1 MTSSASRSCSA
12 CVLAPLLV
20 LTFAACSTK
29 PSDAG
34 AQGTGRLAQAK
45 ASPDKGGA
53 RLGDLS
59 SFRAIA
65 GDVAA
70 LVDKGDLSA
79 AKTRIRD
86 LEVQWDAA
94 EAGLKPRAAGDWHVL
109 DKSIDRA
116 LNALRA
122 RTPTAAECKQA
133 IADMVHTMDTLGAT
147 KT

>member
-12 CVLAPLLV
+12 RVLAPLVV
-20 LTFAACSTK
+20 LAFAACSTK

-34 AQGTGRLAQAK
+34 AQGAGPSAHAK

-65 GDVAA
+65 VDVAA
-70 LVDKGDLSA
+70 LVDNGDLPA

-109 DKSIDRA
+109 DKTIDRA

-122 RTPTAAECKQA
+122 RAPTAAECKQA
-133 IADMVHTMDTLGAT
+133 MADLVHTMDTLGAT
-147 KT
+147 KR